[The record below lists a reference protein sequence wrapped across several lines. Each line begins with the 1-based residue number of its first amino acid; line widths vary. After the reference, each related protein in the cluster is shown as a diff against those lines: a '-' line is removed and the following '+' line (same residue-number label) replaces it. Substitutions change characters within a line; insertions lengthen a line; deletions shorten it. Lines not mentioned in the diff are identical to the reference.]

1 MDNRKW
7 ESGASATPPA
17 APGSPSTGYP
27 TEGDPLA
34 VIPPTN
40 PGAFWFHAIGEE
52 IRAVIV
58 DAGLTPALGTL
69 TQLRDAIAVIMDAG
83 LTPVLGTLTQLRDA
97 IAAFGN
103 SAFWGYASP
112 DPLAAPGNIDYLVQT
127 APPLGI
133 IGFAFGVLH
142 IASSGIYLVSASA
155 AVGYD
160 GGGSGAKGAVSIR
173 HNEIP
178 IAVAYWQEQNNTTEW
193 GTVSICIPIQLLA
206 GDSVAVFFDNLNSSA
221 SVKANYGSFSGVKI
235 R

>member
-58 DAGLTPALGTL
+58 DAGLTP
-69 TQLRDAIAVIMDAG
+69 
-83 LTPVLGTLTQLRDA
+83 VLGTLTQLRDA
-97 IAAFGN
+97 IAALGN